1 MCRDGFSDML
11 GIHDLTSR
19 QIENALRLLQGAEK
33 NNRSNLSRQTL
44 P

>member
-33 NNRSNLSRQTL
+33 NNRSNL
-44 P
+44 